1 MKTSS
6 IMESSLRDFLG
17 QRTFRNPT
25 TVRVYRCILKG
36 FQRFLA
42 EHWQDESISRETIGL
57 WLCDRAQVW
66 PFHLVAHRTL
76 LVNRFLDWMV
86 KRGLLD
92 SNPFADLRKGY
103 GQRSTTAYVRALLNP
118 DPDAALNA
126 LRAVPRFGSF
136 LGPAMLEHITL
147 MKALGYRYNKAER
160 NMLRLDR
167 FLQSRPDL
175 ARQPL
180 TVVIREW
187 TYARSTP
194 QHAYQCH
201 ETGRTLSRA
210 LKRIDP
216 TAELIPWDKRIHR
229 AARKGY
235 RQPYVFSEQEIH
247 SIFEAVQ
254 SFPSPR
260 CPLRPQTLYTMLVLA
275 YCCGLRIG
283 EIVRL
288 NVGDVDL
295 ENQVI
300 EIRET
305 KFFKSRRLPLSNS
318 AAAALRSYA
327 VARRKAGAPSESSSG
342 LFWHEQ
348 PPGRHSIVVAGQML
362 ARVLRR
368 AGIKPE
374 RGRVG
379 PRVHDLRHAFVCH
392 RMLTWY
398 REGINPQSRL
408 PFLATYLG
416 HKDIKSTLVYLT
428 ITAEL
433 MQHANERFRQYGAFT
448 LAAEM
453 GGFQ

>member
-1 MKTSS
+1 MKTPS

-17 QRTFRNPT
+17 HRTFSDPT

-36 FQRFLA
+36 FQRFIA
-42 EHWQDESISRETIGL
+42 EHSQDNSISRETMCL
-57 WLCDRAQVW
+57 WLHDRARVW
-66 PFHLVAHRTL
+66 PFHLVVHRAL

-92 SNPFADLRKGY
+92 SNPFADLRTEY
-103 GQRSTTAYVRALLNP
+103 GKRSTTAYVRALL
-118 DPDAALNA
+118 DPDEAAALNA
-126 LRAVPRFGSF
+126 LRVVPRFGSF
-136 LGPAMLEHITL
+136 LGPLMLEHITL
-147 MKALGYRYNKAER
+147 MKALGYRYNKPER
-160 NMLRLDR
+160 NMLQLDR
-167 FLQSRPDL
+167 FLQARPDL
-175 ARQPL
+175 SGEPL
-180 TVVIREW
+180 SAVIREW
-187 TYARSTP
+187 TNAGSTP
-194 QHAYQCH
+194 QHSYECH
-201 ETGRTLSRA
+201 DTARRLSKA
-210 LKRIDP
+210 LLRIDP
-216 TAELIPWDKRIHR
+216 TAELIPWDKRMHR
-229 AARKGY
+229 DARKGY
-235 RQPYVFSEQEIH
+235 RQPYVFSEQEVR
-247 SIFEAVQ
+247 SILETAQ
-254 SFPSPR
+254 KFPSPR

-283 EIVRL
+283 EIARL

-318 AAAALRSYA
+318 AAATLRSYA
-327 VARRKAGAPSESSSG
+327 VARLNAGAPSELSSG
-342 LFWHEQ
+342 FFWHEH
-348 PPGRHSIVVAGQML
+348 PPGRHSTVVAGQML

-392 RMLTWY
+392 RMLVWY
-398 REGINPQSRL
+398 REGVNPQSRL

-416 HKDIKSTLVYLT
+416 HKDIQSTLVYLT

-433 MQHANERFRQYGAFT
+433 MHHANERLRRYGAFT
-448 LAAEM
+448 LAET
-453 GGFQ
+453 GGSQ

>member
-1 MKTSS
+1 MKTPS

-17 QRTFRNPT
+17 QRTFRDPA
-25 TVRVYRCILKG
+25 TVGVYRCILKG
-36 FQRFLA
+36 FQGFIT
-42 EHWQDESISRETIGL
+42 EHWQNPAISRETIGL
-57 WLCDRAQVW
+57 WLNDRARVW
-66 PFHLVAHRTL
+66 PAHLVVHRAR
-76 LVNRFLDWMV
+76 LVNRFLDWLV
-86 KRGLLD
+86 KRDLLNC
-92 SNPFADLRKGY
+92 NPFADLRTEY
-103 GQRSTTAYVRALLNP
+103 GRRSTTAYVRALLNP

-126 LRAVPRFGSF
+126 LRVVPRFGSF
-136 LGPAMLEHITL
+136 LGPVMFEHITL
-147 MKALGYRYNKAER
+147 MKALGYRYSKPER
-160 NMLRLDR
+160 SMLRLDR
-167 FLQSRPDL
+167 FLQARPDL
-175 ARQPL
+175 SGQPL

-187 TYARSTP
+187 SNARSTA
-194 QHAYQCH
+194 QHASECH
-201 ETGRTLSRA
+201 ETGRALSRA
-210 LKRIDP
+210 LLRIDP

-229 AARKGY
+229 NARKGY
-235 RQPYVFSEQEIH
+235 RQPYVFSEREIH
-247 SIFEAVQ
+247 AILEAAQ

-283 EIVRL
+283 EIARL

-295 ENQVI
+295 EKRVI

-305 KFFKSRRLPLSNS
+305 KFFKSRRLPISNS
-318 AAAALRSYA
+318 VAAALTSYA
-327 VARRKAGAPSESSSG
+327 TARLKAGAPSESSAG
-342 LFWHEQ
+342 FFWHEQ
-348 PPGRHSIVVAGQML
+348 PPGRHSTVVAGQMVT
-362 ARVLRR
+362 RVLRR
-368 AGIKPE
+368 AGVKPE

-433 MQHANERFRQYGAFT
+433 MQHANERFRQYGVFT
-448 LAAEM
+448 LAAQM
-453 GGFQ
+453 GGSQ